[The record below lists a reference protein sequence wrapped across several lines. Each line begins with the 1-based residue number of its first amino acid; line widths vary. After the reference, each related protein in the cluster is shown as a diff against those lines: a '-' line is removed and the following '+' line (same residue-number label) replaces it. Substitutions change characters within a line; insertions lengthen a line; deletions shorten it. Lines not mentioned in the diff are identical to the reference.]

1 MAPENLTCGRQL
13 CGRIWPVWPNAVRI
27 AVGSPDDL
35 AKFRVAFKKVMDAP
49 ALAQAAPARTAAR
62 GPVGM
67 RGDKFLS

>member
-1 MAPENLTCGRQL
+1 MVGSC
-13 CGRIWPVWPNAVRI
+13 NAVRI
-27 AVGSPDDL
+27 SVGSPDDM

-49 ALAQAAPARTAAR
+49 ALVSAAPVRTAAR